1 MMPELNRE
9 LVHHE
14 GVKLIQEWIKA
25 MPEGK

>member
-1 MMPELNRE
+1 MMPELNRK